1 VNAWTLTLTACLAQ
15 ADGPLPMR
23 DPAPVPQTATARE
36 LVGSPRAKLGRVVVE
51 DDTATPRP
59 VPAEWVLPGYRVHV
73 FASEELPV
81 DALRSLVRP
90 GVTLWLQ
97 TRSNM
102 LRGSTLDTLRR
113 AESAWVQLR
122 PPLVRAHWEQLV
134 KLPGV
139 GVWVEAAALGDRG
152 LERRGPHRLAV
163 EVGAP
168 VPLQTLRSAKP
179 ALVRWKIPVS
189 ARVATQVPGM
199 RHLWEGLAP
208 GEVCTEADP
217 TLKLRV
223 DAPWAAQCG
232 HGVLAQVVRAEP
244 APLRAL
250 FVAQPAAE
258 LVVEVRDSEA
268 AARGA
273 ATLLDLLDAAVGRGR

>member
-1 VNAWTLTLTACLAQ
+1 MSAWTFALAACLAQ
-15 ADGPLPMR
+15 LGDPLPMR
-23 DPAPVPQTATARE
+23 DPAAVPLGATTRE
-36 LVGSPRAKLGRVVVE
+36 LVGTPRAKLRPVTIE
-51 DDTATPRP
+51 DTEAPRP
-59 VPAEWVLPGYRVHV
+59 TPGEWVLPGYRVHV

-113 AESAWVQLR
+113 AESAWVQFR
-122 PPLVRAHWEQLV
+122 PPVVRAHWDQLA

-139 GVWVEAAALGDRG
+139 GIWVDAADVGGRG

-168 VPLQTLRSAKP
+168 VPLETVRRAKP
-179 ALVRWKIPVS
+179 ALVRWRLPVS
-189 ARVATQVPGM
+189 SRDALKVPGV
-199 RHLWEGLAP
+199 RHLWEGLVEAE
-208 GEVCTEADP
+208 GCTPADP
-217 TLKLRV
+217 SLKLRV
-223 DAPWAAQCG
+223 DAPWSARCG
-232 HGVLAQVVRAEP
+232 HGVLAHVVRAEA

-250 FVAQPAAE
+250 FVANPAAE
-258 LVVEVRDSEA
+258 LVVEVQDSEA

-273 ATLLDLLDAAVGRGR
+273 SKLLDLLDAAVGRGR